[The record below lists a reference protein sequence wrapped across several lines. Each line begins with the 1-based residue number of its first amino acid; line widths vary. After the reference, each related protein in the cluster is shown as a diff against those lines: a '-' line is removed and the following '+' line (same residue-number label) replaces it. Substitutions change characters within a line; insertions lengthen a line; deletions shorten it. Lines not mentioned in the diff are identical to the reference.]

1 MCMAIWLRCYG
12 PVRSVN
18 SHLTMLFL
26 SEYDLGED
34 DVDEF
39 LASLDRQLLILDA
52 TVHHRAQFEE
62 VVSAQDQ
69 LRLVHLVNWAGLGAV
84 Q

>member
-1 MCMAIWLRCYG
+1 
-12 PVRSVN
+12 
-18 SHLTMLFL
+18 MLFL
-26 SEYDLGED
+26 SEYDLGES